1 MRLQKL
7 LGPGGGYWGVHG
19 LPGARVLRCAPN
31 WPEAGAIHWQ
41 IMVAQDRAY
50 PTAQKIIDGS
60 RLEGQ
65 WFASRKEAVE
75 ALDFACEI
83 HEE

>member
-1 MRLQKL
+1 
-7 LGPGGGYWGVHG
+7 
-19 LPGARVLRCAPN
+19 
-31 WPEAGAIHWQ
+31 
-41 IMVAQDRAY
+41 MVAQDRAY

-75 ALDFACEI
+75 ALEFACEI
-83 HEE
+83 HGE